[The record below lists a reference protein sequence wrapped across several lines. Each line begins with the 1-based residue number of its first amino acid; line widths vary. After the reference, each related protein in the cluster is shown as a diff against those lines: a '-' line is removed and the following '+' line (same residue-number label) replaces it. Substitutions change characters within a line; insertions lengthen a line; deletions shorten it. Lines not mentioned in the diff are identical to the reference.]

1 MDRMQ
6 PRGSRQQRTAFLASL
21 AAILVLLVP
30 LDAALAQESY
40 PPGYQRGTGRAYE
53 QKRTIQQP
61 GRGLRQPAVGQ
72 PRQMAPPTGGQ
83 TYGTPAGRGQ
93 PPVVSQPGRGG
104 TVGRPMNPGQ
114 INQPRVA
121 QPPGTPGGTRVVQ
134 PGRGQGY
141 PRGDGPVRGGG
152 GWRPGRA
159 AGVGAAIGLG
169 LGVLGAIGRAT
180 AAPPVY
186 EQPEY
191 EQPRRPRY
199 PRQPVYIEP
208 DDIDDEPVI
217 RRPRPRPV
225 VARPETPLPRVQRAA
240 PSGGGTQ
247 PPSAN
252 NTRPAPSRFPPVSI
266 PVVAER
272 RLVADEVLV
281 EVAGDAGATQG
292 IATRHRLTLLSSE
305 RFTLANATLS
315 RFRVDGG
322 RSARTVLAE
331 MAGNP
336 AILTAQPNY
345 VYTLQQGAASEA
357 EKLLEAARLA
367 DPLLASVPAAPAEIR
382 PPDLPEAPVAAAA
395 LPLTEKKPQYV
406 PERIGLDAAHRVARG
421 ERVRVAV
428 IDSGADRKHPELEG
442 TIARS
447 FDAVGGDNP
456 QPHQHGTAMTA
467 AIMARSGLQGIAP
480 AAELLS
486 ARAFSGGA
494 TGTGAEGTT
503 IHILKSLDWASAEG
517 ARVVNLSFAGPQDR
531 LLSRALEAA
540 RARGMIIVAAAG
552 NGGPQAAALYPGADP
567 NVIAVTAT
575 DADDKA
581 FPQAN
586 RGSYVALA
594 APGVDVLAAAP
605 QAAYAF
611 SSGTS
616 IAAAHV
622 SGLVALMLE
631 RRPDLDMAQV
641 RAILSE
647 TAIDLGAKGKDPVF
661 GAGRINAPAALAR
674 TVSPTTARR

>member
-1 MDRMQ
+1 MNRTQ
-6 PRGSRQQRTAFLASL
+6 SLSARQHRIALFASL
-21 AAILVLLVP
+21 AAVLALFVP
-30 LDAALAQESY
+30 LDAALAQDAY
-40 PPGYQRGTGRAYE
+40 PPAYQRGPARGYDPGRV
-53 QKRTIQQP
+53 IQP
-61 GRGLRQPAVGQ
+61 GRTAPVARPLNPGRISP
-72 PRQMAPPTGGQ
+72 PRI
-83 TYGTPAGRGQ
+83 GQ
-93 PPVVSQPGRGG
+93 PPGVPGS
-104 TVGRPMNPGQ
+104 T
-114 INQPRVA
+114 RVA
-121 QPPGTPGGTRVVQ
+121 QPP
-134 PGRGQGY
+134 RGQGY

-152 GWRPGRA
+152 GWRPGRGA
-159 AGVGAAIGLG
+159 GAAVGLG

-186 EQPEY
+186 QPDY

-208 DDIDDEPVI
+208 EDIDDEPVV

-225 VARPETPLPRVQRAA
+225 VARPETPPPRVQRAA
-240 PSGGGTQ
+240 PSGGGA
-247 PPSAN
+247 PPPPVN
-252 NTRPAPSRFPPVSI
+252 NARPAPQRFPPVSI

-281 EVAGDAGATQG
+281 ELADNATAVQG
-292 IATRHRLTLLSSE
+292 IASRHRLTLISSE

-315 RFRVDGG
+315 RFRVNGG

-331 MAGNP
+331 MTGNP
-336 AILTAQPNY
+336 AVLTAQPNY
-345 VYTLQQGAASEA
+345 VYALQQNALSEA
-357 EKLLEAARLA
+357 EKLSEAARLA
-367 DPLLASVPAAPAEIR
+367 DPLLAAIPAVPAEIR
-382 PPDLPEAPVAAAA
+382 PPDLPEAPIAAAA

-406 PERIGLDAAHRVARG
+406 PARIGLDAAHRVARG

-442 TIARS
+442 SITLS

-456 QPHQHGTAMTA
+456 QPHLHGTAMTA
-467 AIMARSGLQGIAP
+467 AIIARSGLQGIAP

-503 IHILKSLDWASAEG
+503 VHILKSLDWAAAEG

-540 RARGMIIVAAAG
+540 QARGMIIIAAAG
-552 NGGPQAAALYPGADP
+552 NGGPQAAALYPAADP
-567 NVIAVTAT
+567 SVIAVTAT
-575 DADDKA
+575 DAEDKA

-586 RGSYVALA
+586 RGSYIALA

-605 QAAYAF
+605 DSAYAF

-631 RRPDLDMAQV
+631 RRPDLDMAAV

-674 TVSPTTARR
+674 TVPPATAQR